1 MANTNVRKDHAYY
14 VHSMITILIMLI
26 FPLLPPFGSI
36 TPLGMQLLG
45 IFISLIYGWT
55 FVGLIWPSIL
65 GLIAM
70 GCTEYIT
77 VNQVFM
83 QGFGHQTVLFLFFL
97 YIFCGAVD
105 ESGVTTYIGRMIITR
120 RCAQRRPWVLG
131 FLLCLSA
138 YVLGALASTVASI
151 ILVWKILYDVC
162 AQLGYQKGDKYPMLL
177 VIGIIYSA
185 ALGGAVFPF
194 KVYPVI
200 IMGTL
205 QQVTGASLSF
215 FKFTLLNFVVTLLCI
230 TLYILVCKF
239 IFRPKVSYEAAPLA
253 AGEKLTVY
261 QIKILSFLIA
271 LIVAFFAPSFLPAN
285 FPLTILLNRIGTTG
299 VVAFFIVLLLLCKHD
314 GQPLIQ
320 FRQVIASNMSWDIYF
335 LLAVAFPLSAALV
348 SEQTGIKEWLMTLIQ
363 PIFAGRSIF
372 IFSMFV
378 IILGGILS
386 NIVSNV
392 VTPMIII
399 PIMASYAADMG
410 IDPSILATLLT
421 IVMLDSLLMP
431 SGSPMSAILLGNKE
445 WVTTKEVYIY
455 AGFLLIMTITIV
467 IAVGLPLGNL
477 IY

>member
-1 MANTNVRKDHAYY
+1 MANTVFRKDYAYY
-14 VHSMITILIMLI
+14 LHSIITIGIMLV
-26 FPLLPPFGSI
+26 FPFLPPFGTV

-45 IFISLIYGWT
+45 IFIGLIYGWT

-65 GLIAM
+65 GLLAM
-70 GCTEYIT
+70 GCTAYGT

-105 ESGVTTYIGRMIITR
+105 ESGVTTYIGRLIITR
-120 RCAQRRPWVLG
+120 RFAQGRPWVLG
-131 FLLCLSA
+131 YLLCLSA
-138 YVLGALASTVASI
+138 YVLGAMASTVASI

-162 AQLGYQKGDKYPMLL
+162 AQLGYQKGEKYPMLL

-194 KVYPVI
+194 KVYPMI
-200 IMGTL
+200 ILGTL
-205 QQVTGASLSF
+205 QQVTGASPSF
-215 FKFTLLNFVVTLLCI
+215 FKFSMLNFIITVLCI

-239 IFRPKVSYEAAPLA
+239 VFRPQVSLKTAPIA
-253 AGEKLTVY
+253 SGEKLNTY
-261 QIKILSFLIA
+261 QIKILAFLAA
-271 LIVAFFAPSFLPAN
+271 LVVAFFAPSFLPAD
-285 FPLTILLNRIGTTG
+285 FPLTILLNHIGTTG
-299 VVAFFIVLLLLCKHD
+299 VVAFFILLLLLCKHH

-320 FRQVIASNMSWDIYF
+320 FRQVIASSMSWDIYF
-335 LLAVAFPLSAALV
+335 LLAAAFPLSAALV
-348 SEQTGIKEWLMTLIQ
+348 SEQTGIKAWLMTLIQ
-363 PIFAGRSIF
+363 PLFAGRSVF
-372 IFSMFV
+372 IFSIFV
-378 IILGGILS
+378 IILGAILS

-399 PIMASYAADMG
+399 PIMASYAADIG
-410 IDPSILATLLT
+410 INPAILATLLT

-445 WVTTKEVYIY
+445 WVTTKEVYLY
-455 AGFLLIMTITIV
+455 AGFLLILTITIV
-467 IAVGLPLGNL
+467 ITVGLPLGNL